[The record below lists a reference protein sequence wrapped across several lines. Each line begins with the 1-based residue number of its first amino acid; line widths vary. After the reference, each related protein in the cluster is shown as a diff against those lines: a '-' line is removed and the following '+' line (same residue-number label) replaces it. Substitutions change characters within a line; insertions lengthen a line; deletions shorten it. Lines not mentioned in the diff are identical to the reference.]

1 MNPLSVSFVAN
12 LTDKSPNEKQTDAFL
27 IPGLALS
34 HPPWKAD
41 NILKDE
47 LGEFI
52 SALAHEVRNP
62 LANINLSVKM
72 LESEIKSEELKTYLD
87 IIMRSS
93 IRINNLIRE
102 LLIYQQ
108 NEEVPAEKHSIHE
121 LLDEVIWMA
130 KDRIMLKNITVLKE
144 YDPEDCKILLN
155 RSKMKIALTNIIIN
169 AIEAMTIVNGALKLV
184 TICTDEKFIMRIE
197 DNGIGISPENL
208 KNIFKSYY
216 TNKPGGLGQGLAT
229 TYEILRSNH
238 VAYKVESEEG
248 SGTSFILLF
257 DK

>member
-1 MNPLSVSFVAN
+1 
-12 LTDKSPNEKQTDAFL
+12 
-27 IPGLALS
+27 
-34 HPPWKAD
+34 
-41 NILKDE
+41 
-47 LGEFI
+47 
-52 SALAHEVRNP
+52 
-62 LANINLSVKM
+62 M

-102 LLIYQQ
+102 LLIYQHS
-108 NEEVPAEKHSIHE
+108 EEVPAEKHSINE

-144 YDPEDCKILLN
+144 YDQDDCKILLN

-169 AIEAMTIVNGALKLV
+169 AIDAMAVVNGALKLV
-184 TICTDEKFIMRIE
+184 TICTAEKFIMRIE

-208 KNIFKSYY
+208 KNIFKSHY

-229 TYEILRSNH
+229 TYEILRSNR
-238 VAYKVESEEG
+238 VGFKVESEEG

-257 DK
+257 DR